1 MNKIGVLSFSDGRER
16 VHESLRPGIEAE
28 ERKLAAAI
36 RALGFD
42 PVCAE
47 AVSWRPRQAVAAAK
61 RLLAEDVGGVVFN
74 LPVFAFPNLPLL
86 AADVLQLPVALVS
99 PGEAGLPG
107 MGGMLAAAGG
117 LESCGH
123 WQTRIWGPL
132 DDPAIRRRLAAFL
145 RAASALH
152 RLRGQ
157 VYGQFGGRSI
167 GMITGVASSPI
178 LWHRLFG
185 VDADHVDQGE
195 ILRRAAL
202 VPAAERERVV
212 SWFESHLGAVRYA
225 EGGKLTRE
233 TLLNQVACAVA
244 VKQIVAE
251 REFDFIG
258 IKCHYDLSEYHCTQC
273 LSAAF
278 LPSRLD
284 WDGERE
290 PMVCACEADGD
301 GALTMQIL
309 QLVGDAPALFMDLRH
324 YDRGRNLWTLCNC
337 GGQSVAYAPG
347 DSHAETLRQVELV
360 PVIPKYGGNG
370 AHVRYLGAPGL
381 LTLARFMHDAD
392 GPVLLV
398 CLGEAVAADPA
409 WMEQSCP
416 AWPHLYVRIGVDAD
430 ELLNALHANHIHAVG
445 GDVRAELAN
454 VASMAGLRC
463 RMLGDDPSVEGPKHG
478 MPFPGPKPD
487 SL

>member
-1 MNKIGVLSFSDGRER
+1 MTKIGVLSFSDGRER
-16 VHESLRPGIEAE
+16 VHATLLPAIEAE
-28 ERKLAAAI
+28 ERKVMAAV
-36 RALGFD
+36 RAAGFE
-42 PVCAE
+42 PVSGGAPC
-47 AVSWRPRQAVAAAK
+47 WRPRQAVAAAK
-61 RLLAEDVGGVVFN
+61 RLVAEDVAGVLFN

-86 AADVLQLPVALVS
+86 AADVLRCPIAVLS

-107 MGGMLAAAGG
+107 MGGMLAAAGAMAA
-117 LESCGH
+117 CGH

-132 DDPAIRRRLAAFL
+132 DDAAVQRRLTAFL
-145 RAASALH
+145 RAAAARH

-167 GMITGVASSPI
+167 GMVTGVASSPL

-202 VPAAERERVV
+202 VPPAERERAV
-212 SWFESHLGAVRYA
+212 SWLEAHLAAVHYA
-225 EGGKLTRE
+225 PGGKLTRE
-233 TLLNQVACAVA
+233 TLLDQAACAIA

-278 LPSRLD
+278 LPSLLD
-284 WDGERE
+284 WDGERL
-290 PMVCACEADGD
+290 PMACACEADGD

-309 QLVGDAPALFMDLRH
+309 QLASGLPALFMDLRH
-324 YDRGRNLWTLCNC
+324 CDRGRKLWTLCNC

-347 DSHAETLRQVELV
+347 ATPQDKLRQVELV
-360 PVIPKYGGNG
+360 PVIPKYGGTG
-370 AHVRYLGAPGL
+370 AHVRYLGAPGP

-392 GPVLLV
+392 GPLLLA
-398 CLGEAVAADPA
+398 CLGQAVEADPA
-409 WMEQSCP
+409 WRDRSCP
-416 AWPHLYVRIGVDAD
+416 AWPHLYVHIDADPD
-430 ELLNALHANHIHAVG
+430 ELLGTLHANHVHAVA
-445 GDVRAELAN
+445 GDLLPELAN
-454 VASMAGLRC
+454 FAAMTGIRC
-463 RMLGDDPSVEGPKHG
+463 QMLATDPGS
-478 MPFPGPKPD
+478 
-487 SL
+487 